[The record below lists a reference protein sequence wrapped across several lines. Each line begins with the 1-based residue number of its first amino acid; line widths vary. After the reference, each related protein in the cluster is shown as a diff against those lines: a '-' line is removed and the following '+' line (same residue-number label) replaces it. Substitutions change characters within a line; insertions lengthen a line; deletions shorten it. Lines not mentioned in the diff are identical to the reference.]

1 MDLNTIFS
9 PFNLTLLILLI
20 TIGFFIKGKVRSDLV
35 AICSLLALLV
45 FGILDTGEALAGFS
59 SSIVL
64 MMVGLF
70 IVGGGIFRTGLAKA
84 IGQRILKLAGGNE
97 SLLFILVMLVTALIG
112 GFVSNTGTVAIMMPI
127 IISIAAATKLNI
139 RRYLMP
145 LAFASAM
152 GIFTLISTPPNMVI
166 QESLI
171 SNGFD
176 PLSFFSF
183 APIGCIAV
191 VVGIAILF
199 FSSKSLKPLQKNE
212 EESKQGKTLS
222 ELIEEYALDTNIWKI
237 TIPEDSSIIGNS
249 LEELQLTAKFEIGVG
264 KISHKTKTGFLLKK
278 EETITEIAKST
289 SVIAVGDILFCHGSK
304 ENIEAFIQEYALQLS
319 EISDDERKINS
330 NEYGLA
336 EVIILPDS
344 SLEKKTITE
353 NRIREQYHVN
363 VVGVKSSGNRFSRE
377 IKDLKIQ
384 SGDILLISGRWDDIA
399 TLSANRKDFV
409 TVGQPEKEADKVT
422 LDKKAPVAALILI
435 GMVLCM
441 TFNILPSVTAVLLAA
456 VLMIITGCLRNME
469 EAYSYINWN
478 SVVLIAAMLPMSTAF
493 EKTGIT
499 TYLSDVLIQGFGSMG
514 PHVMLAAIYCFTSIL
529 SLFISNTATAVL
541 FAPIAMKT
549 ALLIGVSPY
558 PFLMAVAVGASMCF
572 ASPFSTPPNALV
584 MNAGNY
590 TFTDYVKVGLP
601 LQIIMGIVMVIC
613 IPLLF
618 PF

>member
-1 MDLNTIFS
+1 MDWSAIFS
-9 PFNLTLLILLI
+9 PFNLTLIILLV

-64 MMVGLF
+64 MMIGLF

-84 IGQRILKLAGGNE
+84 IGQKILKLAGGNE

-166 QESLI
+166 QESLV
-171 SNGFD
+171 SNGYD

-191 VVGIAILF
+191 VVGITILF

-212 EESKQGKTLS
+212 KDSKQGKTLS
-222 ELIEEYALDTNIWKI
+222 ELIEEYALDSNIWKI
-237 TIPEDSSIIGNS
+237 SVPENSPIINKS
-249 LEELQLTAKFEIGVG
+249 LEELQLTSRFEVGVG
-264 KISHKTKTGFLLKK
+264 RINRKVKTGFLLKK
-278 EETITEIAKST
+278 EEITSEIAKPT
-289 SVIAVGDILFCHGSK
+289 SIIVTNDMLFCHGSK
-304 ENIEAFIQEYALQLS
+304 ENIEAFIEEYALQFY
-319 EISDDERKINS
+319 EISDEERKTNS
-330 NEYGLA
+330 EEHGLA
-336 EVIILPDS
+336 EIIILPDS
-344 SLEKKTITE
+344 SLENRTVTE
-353 NRIREQYHVN
+353 IRIREQYHVN
-363 VVGVKSSGNRFSRE
+363 VVGIKSVGSRFTRE

-384 SGDILLISGRWDDIA
+384 SGDILLISGKWDNIA
-399 TLSANRKDFV
+399 SLSANRKDFV

-422 LDKKAPVAALILI
+422 LDKKAPIAALILI
-435 GMVLCM
+435 AMVLCM
-441 TFNILPSVTAVLLAA
+441 TFEILPSVTSVLIAA
-456 VLMIITGCLRNME
+456 ALMVITGCLKNME

-499 TYLSDVLIQGFGSMG
+499 RYLSESLMQGFGSMG
-514 PHVMLAAIYCFTSIL
+514 PHIMLAAIYCFTSIL

-549 ALLIGVSPY
+549 SLLLGVSPY
-558 PFLMAVAVGASMCF
+558 PFLMAVAVAASMCF

-590 TFTDYVKVGLP
+590 RFTDYVKVGFP
-601 LQIIMGIVMVIC
+601 LQVIMGIVMIIC

>member
-1 MDLNTIFS
+1 MDWSTIFS
-9 PFNLTLLILLI
+9 PFNLTLFILLV

-35 AICSLLALLV
+35 AICSLLALMV
-45 FGILDTGEALAGFS
+45 SGILNTGEALAGFS

-84 IGQRILKLAGGNE
+84 IGQKILKLAGGNE
-97 SLLFILVMLVTALIG
+97 NLLFVLVMLVTALIG

-127 IISIAAATKLNI
+127 IISMAAATKLNI

-166 QESLI
+166 QELLV
-171 SNGFD
+171 SNGFE

-191 VVGIAILF
+191 VVGITILF
-199 FSSKSLKPLQKNE
+199 FSSKSLKPLQKSE

-222 ELIEEYALDTNIWKI
+222 ELVEEYALNTNIWKVNV
-237 TIPEDSSIIGNS
+237 PENSPIIGKS
-249 LEELQLTAKFEIGVG
+249 LEELQLTSRFEMSIGR
-264 KISHKTKTGFLLKK
+264 INHKAKTGFLFKK
-278 EETITEIAKST
+278 EETVAEIAKSA
-289 SVIAVGDILFCHGSK
+289 SVITAYDTLICHGSR
-304 ENIEAFIQEYALQLS
+304 ENIETFIEQYGLKLS
-319 EISDDERKINS
+319 EITDEERKS
-330 NEYGLA
+330 NTDEYGLA

-344 SLEKKTITE
+344 SLENRTVIE
-353 NRIREQYHVN
+353 NRFREQYHVN
-363 VVGVKSSGNRFSRE
+363 VIGIKNAGSRFTRE

-384 SGDILLISGRWDDIA
+384 SGDILLISGKWDNIA
-399 TLSANRKDFV
+399 SLSANQKDFV
-409 TVGQPEKEADKVT
+409 TVGQPEKEASKVT

-435 GMVLCM
+435 AMVLCM
-441 TFNILPSVTAVLLAA
+441 TLEILPSVTSVLLAA
-456 VLMIITGCLRNME
+456 ALMVITGCLKNME
-469 EAYSYINWN
+469 EAYSSINWN

-499 TYLSDVLIQGFGSMG
+499 TYLSDGLMQGFGSMG
-514 PHVMLAAIYCFTSIL
+514 PQIMLAAIYCFTSIL

-541 FAPIAMKT
+541 FAPIAIKT
-549 ALLIGVSPY
+549 ALLLGVSPY

-590 TFTDYVKVGLP
+590 TFTDYVKIGLP